1 MTYPQYHYGG
11 RRGNKRDFYSQ
22 KYHPLSKVLIERA
35 NHCLEEK
42 QFAEMC
48 VSEAF
53 YIVITEK
60 RARFHQERQTINH
73 ETAQQC
79 WRVSRERFGRF

>member
-1 MTYPQYHYGG
+1 MRYPQYYYGG
-11 RRGNKRDFYSQ
+11 QRGNKREVDSQ
-22 KYHPLSKVLIERA
+22 KYYPLSIVLIERA

-48 VSEAF
+48 VSEVF
-53 YIVITEK
+53 YIVIMEK
-60 RARFHQERQTINH
+60 RARCHQERQTINH

-79 WRVSRERFGRF
+79 WHVSRERFGRF